1 MRGIAE
7 KFEDKEFELILKAK
21 EKSGL
26 SWHDFI
32 LKAAKRELNE
42 QKEV

>member
-7 KFEDKEFELILKAK
+7 KFEDKEFELLLKAK

-32 LKAAKRELNE
+32 LKLAENE
-42 QKEV
+42 